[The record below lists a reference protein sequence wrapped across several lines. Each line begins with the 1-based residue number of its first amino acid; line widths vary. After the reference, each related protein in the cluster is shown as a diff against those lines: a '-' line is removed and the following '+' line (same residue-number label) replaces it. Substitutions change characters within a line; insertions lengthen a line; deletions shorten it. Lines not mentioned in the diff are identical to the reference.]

1 MKKFE
6 KVIERQKF
14 LKEWKNTSELKDL
27 SKLRHEINVTCD
39 ITNEILEIIPKK
51 DSWPEFEDFIHSYN

>member
-1 MKKFE
+1 VKKFE

-39 ITNEILEIIPKK
+39 ITNEIL
-51 DSWPEFEDFIHSYN
+51 